1 MDREPL
7 GVSGRIS
14 RFFVGSQL
22 TPLVALVAAL
32 LGIFA
37 VL

>member
-1 MDREPL
+1 M
-7 GVSGRIS
+7 GISGRIA

-32 LGIFA
+32 LGRSPDEDA
-37 VL
+37 